1 MKIYLMRHGQTT
13 GDIEDRFGGDYE
25 DHLTDLG
32 KNQAEDLASKLLN
45 SNIEKIYYS
54 PRIRATET
62 AKILEQVTQIPL
74 ELKDDLRERN
84 AYGILTGKLKSEA
97 KEKYPEL
104 IEILKNPK
112 ATIAG
117 AEEYDSFKNRVTEV
131 FNEIVNSGLDTVGIV
146 THGGVI
152 SCFLREIIGRERKSL
167 ADCAMIELEYND
179 GKFTIIKSDG
189 LELEEKK

>member
-32 KNQAEDLASKLLN
+32 KIQAKELAGKLLN
-45 SNIEKIYYS
+45 LNIEKIYYS
-54 PRIRATET
+54 PRIRAVET
-62 AKILEQVTQIPL
+62 AEIIKKVTKIPL
-74 ELKDDLRERN
+74 ELENDLCERN

-97 KEKYPEL
+97 KIANPEL
-104 IEILKNPK
+104 IELLKNPK
-112 ATIAG
+112 ATITG
-117 AEEYDSFKNRVTEV
+117 AEEYDSFKNRVSSV
-131 FNEIVNSGLDTVGIV
+131 FNKIVNSGFDTLGIV

-167 ADCAMIELEYND
+167 GDCAMIELEYIG

-189 LELEEKK
+189 LELED